1 MNTENVLALADFIE
15 RTPGPV
21 NYNLSFCIMGWTS
34 FFDKGDRHYHGGIG
48 AAKFLGI
55 DYNVYEDITGDD
67 GNLAFF
73 GWPKDM
79 REEVQPNVYPDVR
92 DRVIRNLRH
101 WASVGR
107 VEWIA

>member
-1 MNTENVLALADFIE
+1 MNTANVRALADFIE

-21 NYNLSFCIMGWTS
+21 NYNLSFCVMGWTS
-34 FFDKGDRHYHGGIG
+34 LFDKGDRHYYGGIG
-48 AAKFLGI
+48 AAAFLGI
-55 DYNVYEDITGDD
+55 DYNIHEDVAGDD

-73 GWPKDM
+73 GWPRDM
-79 REEVQPNVYPDVR
+79 REPVESDYPDVR

-101 WASVGR
+101 WASVGY